1 MSPLGTAILEVLVA
15 FLLAILAILDFLLAI
30 VWTFV
35 VIRSTIEL
43 LWAILC
49 WLYHVSYMVFFT

>member
-1 MSPLGTAILEVLVA
+1 MSPLGAAFLEVLVA
-15 FLLAILAILDFLLAI
+15 FLMAMLAIIDFLLAI

-35 VIRSTIEL
+35 VVRSTIEL

-49 WLYHVSYMVFFT
+49 WLYHVSYVALFT